1 MRSVCVFCG
10 ANPGVDPMFAAAART
25 MGETLARS
33 QRVLVYGGGNV
44 GLMGILADAA
54 LAAGGRVIGV
64 IPRPLVDKEVAHRS
78 LSELRVVES
87 MHERKALMAQLADG
101 FLAMPGGVGTLEELF
116 EIWTWVQLGFISK
129 PFGILN
135 VGGFFDPL
143 LAFIDRVHA
152 QGFLRREHREM
163 LVVADRPD
171 ALLQSLSN
179 WQPHALQKWIK
190 RDQT

>member
-10 ANPGVDPMFAAAART
+10 ANPGIDPMVAAAART

-64 IPRPLVDKEVAHRS
+64 IPRPLASKELAHRGIT
-78 LSELRVVES
+78 EMRVVES

-179 WQPHALQKWIK
+179 WRPPTLQKWIE

>member
-10 ANPGVDPMFAAAART
+10 ANPGIDPMFAAAART

-171 ALLQSLSN
+171 ALLQSLSS
-179 WQPHALQKWIK
+179 WRPPALQKWIA

>member
-10 ANPGVDPMFAAAART
+10 ANPGIDPMFAAAART

-54 LAAGGRVIGV
+54 LTAGGRVIGV

-179 WQPHALQKWIK
+179 WRPPALQKWIE